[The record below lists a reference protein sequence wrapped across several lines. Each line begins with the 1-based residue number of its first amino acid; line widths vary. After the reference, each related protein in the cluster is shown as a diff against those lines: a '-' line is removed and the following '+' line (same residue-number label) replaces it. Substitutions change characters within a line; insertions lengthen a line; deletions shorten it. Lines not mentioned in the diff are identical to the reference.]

1 MRNTA
6 VASGRTYRTSSSTT
20 SRTWRITSLL
30 VSGLSRWRAAGP
42 TEVDLADCNE
52 SSERPGQFVDS
63 PTCSP
68 LDGSAATERIA
79 WRRQAAERGGLSQ
92 EARER
97 ALALAQDVELRV
109 RPPAEIHRA
118 YDRVEETEPV
128 TPAGSPSYVPAV
140 GTTLV
145 RQYRGS
151 RIEVHVRERGFEW
164 DGKEFRSLTAVA
176 EAITGSAWN
185 GPLFFGLSKRRASK

>member
-1 MRNTA
+1 MKMTDIDRE
-6 VASGRTYRTSSSTT
+6 VRRLKELPV
-20 SRTWRITSLL
+20 RLL
-30 VSGLSRWRAAGP
+30 RDEYETLWGEP
-42 TEVDLADCNE
+42 TRSNNKSFLIK
-52 SSERPGQFVDS
+52 
-63 PTCSP
+63 
-68 LDGSAATERIA
+68 RIA

-128 TPAGSPSYVPAV
+128 TPAGSSSYVPAV

-185 GPLFFGLSKRRASK
+185 GPLFFGLSKRRAAK